1 MAVHVDLQM
10 GNFVTSNVNSIV
22 VAIDDKAIS
31 AGVAKDGS
39 NIKALDIGYKNIEA
53 GTKVKINFSNNAI

>member
-1 MAVHVDLQM
+1 MLL
-10 GNFVTSNVNSIV
+10 S
-22 VAIDDKAIS
+22 IDDKAIS

-53 GTKVKINFSNNAI
+53 GTKVKINFSNNAILEKGRLRRSMIQQSTAIL